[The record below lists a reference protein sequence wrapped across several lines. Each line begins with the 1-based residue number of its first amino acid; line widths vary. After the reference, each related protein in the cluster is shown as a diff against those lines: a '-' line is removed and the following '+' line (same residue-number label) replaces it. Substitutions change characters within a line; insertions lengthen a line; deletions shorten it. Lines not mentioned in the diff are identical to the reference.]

1 MASITKRGNSYLFRV
16 SCGFDGNG
24 KRLMKS
30 QTWTPPPNLTPKQAE
45 KEAQRQAVLF
55 EEKCRTGQFLD
66 NNTRFRDFTEIWL
79 KNYAEKQLRATTL
92 AGYRDKLQRI
102 NAAFGN
108 MKLKD
113 IQPHHLLAYYD
124 NLSECGVRLD
134 MTYTPK
140 PVLNEIIKA
149 RKLTEQQLGDM
160 AGISNY
166 CVHNAKRGNNLR
178 KHNAES
184 IAAALGMDIS
194 ELFEQATEDTGL
206 SERTILHHHRLISCI
221 LNTAVQWQ
229 LLFSNPCERV
239 KPPKVHQKEARY
251 LDEIQAANLLKA
263 VQKEPYQ
270 FNVAVQLLLY
280 TGMRRGELCGLE
292 WSDFDLFTG
301 CLHIQRSALYLP
313 DKGVFIDEPKN
324 ETSKRVIKLSASA
337 VQLLKDYHAWQE
349 QRKAE
354 LGTAWH
360 STSKM
365 FTRWDGEPINPNG
378 LSTWFH
384 AFVQREHLADC
395 SLHSLRHT
403 NATLLIASGAPLKT
417 VSKRLGHSN
426 VSTTG
431 NIYTHAIQSADEAA
445 AAALEDILS
454 PNRKNTSTIEL
465 PKAQ

>member
-30 QTWTPPPNLTPKQAE
+30 QTWTPPANLTPKQAE

-55 EEKCRTGQFLD
+55 EEKCRTGQYID
-66 NNTRFRDFTEIWL
+66 SNTRFRDFTEIWL

-92 AGYRDKLQRI
+92 SGYKDKLQRI

-113 IQPHHLLAYYD
+113 IQPHHLLACYD

-140 PVLNEIIKA
+140 PALKEIIKA

-178 KHNAES
+178 KHNAEAIS
-184 IAAALGMDIS
+184 AALGMNIN
-194 ELFEQATEDTGL
+194 ELFEQSTEDNGL
-206 SERTILHHHRLISCI
+206 SDRTILHHHRLISCI
-221 LNTAVQWQ
+221 LHTAVQWQ
-229 LLFSNPCERV
+229 LLLSNPCERV
-239 KPPKVHQKEARY
+239 KPSKVRQKEARY
-251 LDEIQAANLLKA
+251 LDEIQAAKLLET

-292 WSDFDLFTG
+292 WSDFDVFTG

-313 DKGVFIDEPKN
+313 DKGVFLDEPKN

-337 VQLLKDYHAWQE
+337 VQLLKDYREWQE

-360 STSKM
+360 TTNKM

-445 AAALEDILS
+445 AAALDDILS
-454 PNRKNTSTIEL
+454 PTRKNSNVIEF

>member
-1 MASITKRGNSYLFRV
+1 MASVTKRGSTYLFRV
-16 SCGFDGNG
+16 SCGFDGTG
-24 KRLMKS
+24 KRIMKS
-30 QTWTPPPNLTPKQAE
+30 LTWTPPPTLTPKQAE

-66 NNTRFRDFTEIWL
+66 NSTRFGDFTEIWM
-79 KNYAEKQLRATTL
+79 KNYAEKQLRATTIS
-92 AGYRDKLQRI
+92 GYRDKLQRI

-124 NLSECGVRLD
+124 NLSECGVRQD

-140 PVLNEIIKA
+140 PVLNELIKEC
-149 RKLTEQQLGDM
+149 RLTEKQLGDM

-178 KHNAES
+178 QHNAEA
-184 IAAALGMDIS
+184 IATALGMDIS
-194 ELFEQATEDTGL
+194 ELFYPATEDNGL
-206 SERTILHHHRLISCI
+206 SDRTILHHHRLISSI
-221 LNTAVQWQ
+221 LSTAVQWQ
-229 LLFSNPCERV
+229 VLFSNPCERV
-239 KPPKVHQKEARY
+239 KPPKVRQKEARY
-251 LDEIQAANLLKA
+251 LDEVQAAKLLEA
-263 VQKEPYQ
+263 VQKEPFQ

-292 WSDFDLFTG
+292 WSDFDEFTS
-301 CLHIQRSALYLP
+301 CLHIRRSALYLP

-337 VQLLKDYHAWQE
+337 VQLLKDYKEWQK
-349 QRKAE
+349 QQKAE
-354 LGTAWH
+354 LGSAWH
-360 STSKM
+360 SSNKM
-365 FTRWDGEPINPNG
+365 FTRWDGEPINPNT

-384 AFVQREHLADC
+384 SFVQREGLADC

-403 NATLLIASGAPLKT
+403 NATLLIASGAPIKT
-417 VSKRLGHSN
+417 VSKRLGHAS

-445 AAALEDILS
+445 AAALEDIFS
-454 PNRKNTSTIEL
+454 PVKQHPNRIEL
-465 PKAQ
+465 QNAQ